1 MLSCRGRDMGKIII
15 TDDNGE
21 DRKYLHQMVQKYNQ
35 KYFEKAE
42 FQDISVCLKSESGE
56 IQAGLAGTVR
66 GRWFLIWELWVKEE
80 LRRKKLGSEILKK
93 AEEEARKRGCQYALL
108 DTFEFQAPEFY
119 KRKGYREVFVYM
131 EHEITGNHYY
141 LSKKLLKE

>member
-1 MLSCRGRDMGKIII
+1 MGKIII

-119 KRKGYREVFVYM
+119 
-131 EHEITGNHYY
+131 
-141 LSKKLLKE
+141 

>member
-1 MLSCRGRDMGKIII
+1 MVQTKEKFDRKCYFVEEENMGKIII

-21 DRKYLHQMVQKYNQ
+21 DREYLHQRVQKYNQ

-66 GRWFLIWELWVKEE
+66 GNWFLVWNC
-80 LRRKKLGSEILKK
+80 G
-93 AEEEARKRGCQYALL
+93 
-108 DTFEFQAPEFY
+108 
-119 KRKGYREVFVYM
+119 
-131 EHEITGNHYY
+131 
-141 LSKKLLKE
+141 